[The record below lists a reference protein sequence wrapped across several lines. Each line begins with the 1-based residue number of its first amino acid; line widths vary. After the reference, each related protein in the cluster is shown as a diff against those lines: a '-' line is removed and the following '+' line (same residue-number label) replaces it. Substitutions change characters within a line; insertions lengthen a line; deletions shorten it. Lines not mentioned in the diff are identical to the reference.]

1 MTDELFELDE
11 FQQLAIDRCSDCAAG
26 NRIVAV
32 TGAAGTGKTTIIRQV
47 YDTLQRAGYGVVLA
61 APTGKAA
68 KRIYEA
74 TGIRASTIHR
84 LLEYPH
90 PGERDAETGQALT
103 VTMPKRNRKNPL
115 DQAVVIVDEYAMVG
129 IEVHRNLVEA
139 LSSGAR
145 LLMFGDVHQLKP
157 IEKHRLIQKE
167 SPFQQAIR
175 RFDGVVLKKVHR
187 FGAGSG
193 IAKSGKLILAGSIPR
208 RFDDFLLRITAKP
221 VDSLREFCL
230 SKAEEKVSFG
240 ELANQIIS
248 PIKKS
253 WVGTYQLNRMLQDI
267 YNPMKQKDR
276 ATMPRHT
283 WDVKAKLYVSIGVG
297 DKVIWTE
304 NSYDLRSDPDNYIED
319 SKGRRQ
325 YTETP
330 PNLSIM
336 NGETGIVTAI
346 HEDGAFDID
355 CGDREVNIPS
365 FVIYDAGKAKGLI
378 QYDPRRA
385 VELAY
390 VITTHKA
397 QGSEYNNV
405 VYMLNKSN
413 FMMQCRPN
421 FYTAITRAKDCACV
435 ITDQQSLRNS
445 VNREYNLMEMRKR

>member
-1 MTDELFELDE
+1 MDELFELDE
-11 FQQLAIDRCSDCAAG
+11 FQQLAIDRCSDCSAG

-32 TGAAGTGKTTIIRQV
+32 TGAAGTGKTTIIKQV
-47 YDTLQRAGYGVVLA
+47 YDTLRAGRYSVVLA

-90 PGERDAETGQALT
+90 PGERDETTGQALT
-103 VTMPKRNRKNPL
+103 TTLPKRNRKNPL
-115 DQAVVIVDEYAMVG
+115 EQEVVIVDEYAMVG

-139 LSSGAR
+139 LPSSAR
-145 LLMFGDVHQLKP
+145 LLMFGDVNQLKP

-175 RFDGVVLKKVHR
+175 RFKGVTLKKVHR

-208 RFDDFLLRITAKP
+208 RFDDFLLRITSQP
-221 VDSLREFCL
+221 VDSLREFC
-230 SKAEEKVSFG
+230 KDTDVSFG

-253 WVGTYQLNRMLQDI
+253 WVGTYQLNKMLQDI
-267 YNPMKQKDR
+267 YNPMKQRDR
-276 ATMPRHT
+276 INMPRHK
-283 WDVKAKLYVSIGVG
+283 WDEKAKLWVKIGVG

-319 SKGRRQ
+319 DKGRRQ
-325 YTETP
+325 YTATP
-330 PNLSIM
+330 PNLQIM
-336 NGETGIVTAI
+336 NGETGIVKEI
-346 HEDGAFDID
+346 YGDGAFDID
-355 CGDREVNIPS
+355 CGDRVVNVPNN
-365 FVIYDAGKAKGLI
+365 VIYDAGKAKGLI
-378 QYDPRRA
+378 SYDPRRA

-405 VYMLNKSN
+405 VYMLNNSN

-445 VNREYNLMEMRKR
+445 VNREYNLMETRKR